1 MADDSDQVAAFKQG
15 LSKLLM
21 RGSLTDLT
29 IVCGAY
35 KHNVHKVILCAHSDY
50 FAALPN
56 FAEGKTNTL
65 HLKAIGDDEDDE
77 ACDDPEAIKLMVY
90 YFYHLDYTATIDST
104 ASPLNTPETK
114 SARVMPTPKGQKVNK
129 ASSRLTTFR
138 TLASSSR
145 DSDMVMHAKV
155 FAAAVKYQIAALSKL
170 AAKKFED
177 AVEVN
182 WRHETFV
189 EAIRIVYS
197 TTPGDVRALR
207 DVVTTTIHRHDDTLL
222 KLDGVLQ
229 VVKESK
235 EVMFDL
241 LCKGRGLGPF
251 KGRRSISPPSHLLGY
266 CIGCGGTL
274 GVNKWGTYCICCEME
289 Q

>member
-65 HLKAIGDDEDDE
+65 HFKAIGDDEDDE

-104 ASPLNTPETK
+104 TSPLNTPETK
-114 SARVMPTPKGQKVNK
+114 SARVMPTSKGKKANK
-129 ASSRLTTFR
+129 ASSRLTPFR

-155 FAAAVKYQIAALSKL
+155 FAAAVNYQIAALSKL
-170 AAKKFED
+170 AAKKFKD

-182 WRHETFV
+182 WHDDTFA

-207 DVVTTTIHRHDDTLL
+207 DVVTTTLDRHDDTLL
-222 KLDGVLQ
+222 ELDGVLK
-229 VVKESK
+229 VVKESR

-251 KGRRSISPPSHLLGY
+251 KGRLSISPPSHLLGY
-266 CIGCGGTL
+266 CVGCGGTL
-274 GVNKWGTYCICCEME
+274 GVNKWGNYCTRCEME
-289 Q
+289 